1 MGTKEDA
8 IALYAG
14 GYTYRQI
21 ERMPGMPSR
30 MTLWRWVNGRHDG
43 APGAEADGRRT
54 GMAKRGN
61 GKPELP
67 RVVGDGPTYP
77 DIDPEDKDALI
88 ERLQLENDILR
99 GTQEV
104 LKGRALGSSTNRE
117 KSELIEWLRANTAR
131 PLSEL
136 TASLRIS
143 RSSYEYWRTHLHD
156 AVAHVARHLERHHVA
171 AVIREQSLGRRYAAS
186 AHEAQLVL
194 HALVRSGGLHRLDL
208 TAKRLGSLLGSGGI
222 GHLCL
227 KLRDPLVPLR
237 KHRPVVVAGSAQ
249 GRHFPLLLR
258 VFRARLLL
266 LRLVRLPA
274 IRALLHEN
282 RLSARTAS
290 TTRCPPGYSSR
301 AA

>member
-21 ERMPGMPSR
+21 EKMPGMPSR

-61 GKPELP
+61 GKPGLP

-104 LKGRALGSSTNRE
+104 FKRTRPWLFDEQGEIRADRVAEGEYRE
-117 KSELIEWLRANTAR
+117 TLE
-131 PLSEL
+131 
-136 TASLRIS
+136 
-143 RSSYEYWRTHLHD
+143 RTH
-156 AVAHVARHLERHHVA
+156 RFLED
-171 AVIREQSLGRRYAAS
+171 IE
-186 AHEAQLVL
+186 E
-194 HALVRSGGLHRLDL
+194 
-208 TAKRLGSLLGSGGI
+208 LL
-222 GHLCL
+222 
-227 KLRDPLVPLR
+227 
-237 KHRPVVVAGSAQ
+237 
-249 GRHFPLLLR
+249 
-258 VFRARLLL
+258 
-266 LRLVRLPA
+266 
-274 IRALLHEN
+274 
-282 RLSARTAS
+282 
-290 TTRCPPGYSSR
+290 
-301 AA
+301 

>member
-61 GKPELP
+61 GKPGLP

-156 AVAHVARHLERHHVA
+156 VGV
-171 AVIREQSLGRRYAAS
+171 RE
-186 AHEAQLVL
+186 E
-194 HALVRSGGLHRLDL
+194 
-208 TAKRLGSLLGSGGI
+208 I
-222 GHLCL
+222 G
-227 KLRDPLVPLR
+227 DEVE
-237 KHRPVVVAGSAQ
+237 
-249 GRHFPLLLR
+249 R
-258 VFRARLLL
+258 VFREEGGCARGYRFVHEE
-266 LRLVRLPA
+266 LRREGVRVSEKIVRDVMRGRGLAPA
-274 IRALLHEN
+274 YRRRQYRIN
-282 RLSARTAS
+282 
-290 TTRCPPGYSSR
+290 SSNSFHLGR
-301 AA
+301 VAHLIQS

>member
-21 ERMPGMPSR
+21 EKMPGMPSR

-61 GKPELP
+61 GKPGLP

-156 AVAHVARHLERHHVA
+156 VGV
-171 AVIREQSLGRRYAAS
+171 RE
-186 AHEAQLVL
+186 E
-194 HALVRSGGLHRLDL
+194 
-208 TAKRLGSLLGSGGI
+208 I
-222 GHLCL
+222 G
-227 KLRDPLVPLR
+227 DEVE
-237 KHRPVVVAGSAQ
+237 
-249 GRHFPLLLR
+249 R
-258 VFRARLLL
+258 VFREEGGCARGYRFVHEG
-266 LRLVRLPA
+266 LRREGVRVSEKIVRDGLA
-274 IRALLHEN
+274 GE
-282 RLSARTAS
+282 
-290 TTRCPPGYSSR
+290 
-301 AA
+301 AAG